1 MPKTNNMKKYFLL
14 VSIILISLTSNAQL
28 CYFTATQVGNPN
40 TFDFIPNNTSY
51 PNAALLWNFGDGS
64 SMVSP
69 QPTHTFAQSG
79 NYTVTMSVLDSTNS
93 IPLCTFTQQVTISF
107 CNLTF
112 SQDPFNNFIYYFSDN
127 VSSNLTQVDWE
138 FGDNSIGSGSS
149 VSHQYSAPGIYTVIC
164 TESINGVVFCTSS
177 VTIQVGASCSFQV
190 SSPSPSSPSYV
201 KEFTAIVPSSAG
213 IVSWDFG
220 DGSPIVQ
227 GAVVQKS
234 YANAGTYNVCMT
246 YINGIDTCTSCSAVT
261 ITTNSSSNCFFNITP
276 VSASTFNFS
285 AGNTNSPNTF
295 TFDFGDGSTQSGNG
309 IVSYTY
315 TNPGVY
321 NVCMTETDTMGVVL
335 CTSCLAVNVLTNAT
349 SCQANFTYTHTGLNA
364 YFINQSVA
372 NPALGA
378 PVTYAWDFGDGSTSS
393 SAFPNHIYSNYGV
406 YNVCLTVSSPNCT
419 TTFCDSVLIDTITN
433 PNGSPC
439 NAQFVFT
446 QNGPYQISAVV
457 LYASNALS
465 YSWNFGDG
473 SPLVN
478 QLFTSHQYANP
489 GTYNVCL
496 TVASFFGCTNTYCDS
511 LTVDSLGN
519 IIYKG
524 INTGFTLQTT
534 TPTILTGINNNTSTT
549 KIALQ
554 PNPAHSQITIT
565 GNTSEIN
572 SYAIL
577 NAIGQQIESGSF
589 INHSYSIDVNELSQG
604 VYVLKLI
611 DNSGS
616 AINQKFIKN

>member
-1 MPKTNNMKKYFLL
+1 MKKYFLL

-79 NYTVTMSVLDSTNS
+79 NYTVTMSVLDSTNA
-93 IPLCTFTQQVTISF
+93 IPLCSYTQMVSISF

-112 SQDPFNNFIYYFSDN
+112 SQDSTNNFIYYFSDI

-149 VSHQYSAPGIYTVIC
+149 VSHQYNVPGIYTVIC
-164 TESINGVVFCTSS
+164 TETINGVVFCTSS

-201 KEFTAIVPSSAG
+201 KLFTAIVPSSTG
-213 IVSWDFG
+213 LISWDFG

-227 GAVVQKS
+227 GNAIQKS

-246 YINGIDTCTSCSAVT
+246 YINGLDTCTSCSAVT
-261 ITTNSSSNCFFNITP
+261 ITTNSGANCFFNATPITN
-276 VSASTFNFS
+276 STYNFS
-285 AGNTNSPNTF
+285 AGNVNSPNVF
-295 TFDFGDGSTQSGNG
+295 TFDFGDGNTQSGNG
-309 IVSYTY
+309 IISHTY
-315 TNPGVY
+315 AAPGVY
-321 NVCMTETDTMGVVL
+321 LACMSEIDTMGVVL
-335 CTSCLAVNVLTNAT
+335 CTSCLPITVQGNAT
-349 SCQANFTYTHTGLNA
+349 NCQPNFTYSHSGLDA

-372 NPALGA
+372 FPNGGV
-378 PVTYAWDFGDGSTSS
+378 PVSYAWDFGDGGTSS
-393 SAFPNHIYSNYGV
+393 SAFPHHLYNAVGV
-406 YNVCLTVSSPNCT
+406 YNVCLTVSTSNCT
-419 TTFCDSVLIDTITN
+419 TTYCDSVLIDTITN
-433 PNGSPC
+433 PNGNPC
-439 NAQFVFT
+439 NAQFAFT
-446 QNGPYQISAVV
+446 QLNPYQISAVV
-457 LYASNALS
+457 LNPANSLN

-478 QLFTSHQYANP
+478 QLLTSHAYTNL
-489 GTYNVCL
+489 GSYNVCL
-496 TVASFFGCTNTYCDS
+496 TVSSFLGCTSTYCDS

-524 INTGFTLQTT
+524 ISTGFTLQTT
-534 TPTILTGINNNTSTT
+534 TPTVLTGLNNNAVANT
-549 KIALQ
+549 IQLL
-554 PNPAHSQITIT
+554 PNPAHSQITIS

-572 SYAIL
+572 SYVL
-577 NAIGQQIESGSF
+577 MNAIGQQIESGSF
-589 INHSYSIDVNELSQG
+589 INHTYTLDVNELSQG
-604 VYVLKLI
+604 VYVLRLI
-611 DNSGS
+611 NKNGNI
-616 AINQKFIKN
+616 INQKFLKN